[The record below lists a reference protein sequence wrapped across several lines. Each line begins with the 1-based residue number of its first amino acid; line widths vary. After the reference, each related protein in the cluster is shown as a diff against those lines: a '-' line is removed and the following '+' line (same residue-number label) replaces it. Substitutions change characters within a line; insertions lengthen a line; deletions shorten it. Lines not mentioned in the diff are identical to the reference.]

1 MSIRITGLLRL
12 SEEINAQ
19 IFHILSENPSAA
31 VLSFSNPAI
40 SALHQ
45 RLLQAAA
52 SVEELCGRRGAAPA
66 DLPTPSLRAYQWIR
80 FLGSKRRLLEH
91 LHACREFHLLAQTAA
106 SSRTL
111 TKQSQQIRLKLY
123 PSNYLYLA
131 KKNRHERRIEIH
143 QGFMRAPAEVK
154 QAIVHSALNG
164 RLAEATRRIQA
175 YARGEKFREVS
186 QALADT
192 GQVNNLSSKG
202 KVYDLAKIY
211 ERLNRDYFKGRL
223 ARPTLKW
230 SRTPARRRL
239 GYYEPDSGS
248 ITISRR
254 LDRPDVDLLL
264 VEYIL
269 FHEMLHQSQGVQVVN
284 GRRRAHTSEFKR
296 AERFFRGYQ
305 QAQKLMKD
313 LSQKAD

>member
-12 SEEINAQ
+12 SEEINRQ
-19 IFHILSENPSAA
+19 IFDILAENPGAA
-31 VLSFSNPAI
+31 DLSFSNPAI
-40 SALHQ
+40 AALHQ
-45 RLLQAAA
+45 RLLQAAQ
-52 SVEELCGRRGAAPA
+52 SVEDLCSRRGAAPA
-66 DLPTPSLRAYQWIR
+66 DLPTPSLRAYQWMR
-80 FLGSKRRLLEH
+80 FLGGKRRLLEH
-91 LHACREFHLLAQTAA
+91 LRACREFHLLVQTTA
-106 SSRTL
+106 SNRTL
-111 TKQSQQIRLKLY
+111 LKQAERIRLKLY

-143 QGFMRAPAEVK
+143 QGFMRAPAEVR
-154 QAIVHSALNG
+154 QAIVDCALNG
-164 RLAEATRRIQA
+164 RSAESTRRIQA
-175 YARGEKFREVS
+175 YAKGEDFRLVS
-186 QALADT
+186 QALAET
-192 GQVNNLSSKG
+192 GQVNNLSSNG
-202 KVYDLAKIY
+202 KVYDLAEIY

-230 SRTPARRRL
+230 SRTAARRRL

-254 LDRPDVDLLL
+254 LDRPDVDPLL

-284 GRRRAHTSEFKR
+284 GRRRAHTSAFKR
-296 AERFFRGYQ
+296 AERLFKGYR

-313 LSQKAD
+313 LGQKVD